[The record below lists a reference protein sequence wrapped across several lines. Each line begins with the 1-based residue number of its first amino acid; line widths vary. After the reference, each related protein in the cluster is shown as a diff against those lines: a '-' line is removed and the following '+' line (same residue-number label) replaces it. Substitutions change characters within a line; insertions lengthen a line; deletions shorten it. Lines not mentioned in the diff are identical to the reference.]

1 MNLLI
6 SGCLLGLCC
15 RYDGKEKPLPQ
26 EQIRRLQSCFHL
38 VPICPEQMGG
48 LTTPRPP
55 TECRAGSV
63 VTADGI
69 DVTAQYQK
77 GAEEALKMARLFSCR
92 FALLK
97 ERSPSCGFGRI
108 YDGSF
113 RKNLIDGNGVAAELL
128 LQNGMKIFGES
139 RIGELL
145 AQLKTAEAEP
155 AQERQQQDK

>member
-15 RYDGKEKPLPQ
+15 RYDGKEKPLPL
-26 EQIRRLQSCFHL
+26 EQIRQLQSRFHL
-38 VPICPEQMGG
+38 IPVCPEQLGG

-55 TECRAGSV
+55 AERRAGRVMAS
-63 VTADGI
+63 DGI
-69 DVTAQYQK
+69 DVTMQYQK
-77 GAEEALKMARLFSCR
+77 GAEEALKMARLFSCD

-113 RKNLIDGNGVAAELL
+113 SKNLTDGNGTAADLL
-128 LQNGMKIFGES
+128 SQNGIRIFGES
-139 RIGELL
+139 QIEMLL
-145 AQLKTAEAEP
+145 SSRNQMEQK
-155 AQERQQQDK
+155 